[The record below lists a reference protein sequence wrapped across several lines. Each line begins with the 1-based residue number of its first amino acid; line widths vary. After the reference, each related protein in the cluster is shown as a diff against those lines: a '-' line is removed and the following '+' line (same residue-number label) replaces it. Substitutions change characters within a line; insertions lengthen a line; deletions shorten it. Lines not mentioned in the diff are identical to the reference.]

1 MRTRAYKSGFTLIE
15 MIMVVAIIAILVSM
29 VFKIT
34 KRLGDQAKEKLT
46 RETIALIGS
55 ALEQFRDFGYPYQDI
70 GFTGFNFPLDCNNFS
85 NTDLT
90 YTIRIALNLP
100 AFSVTIEPADPAKP
114 INHLNEYSGSEAL
127 YFFLSQVP
135 ECRTTLDKI
144 DKSLITNKDNAGNEM
159 KLVANGVTYPLFRFI
174 DPWKSGILPGK
185 TLRYDYYDDRYILLG
200 PGFYPDP
207 ATKKTFP
214 VIISDGPDGDPNT
227 SDDIK

>member
-1 MRTRAYKSGFTLIE
+1 
-15 MIMVVAIIAILVSM
+15 MVVAIIAILVSM
-29 VFKIT
+29 IFKIT
-34 KRLGDQAKEKLT
+34 KRLNDQAKEKLT
-46 RETIALIGS
+46 RETIALIGN
-55 ALEQFRDFGYPYQDI
+55 ALQQFNNFGYTYQDA
-70 GFTGFNFPLDCNNFS
+70 GFTGFTFPLDCNGFS
-85 NTDLT
+85 VNDLT

-100 AFSVTIEPADPAKP
+100 LGSVTIVPA
-114 INHLNEYSGSEAL
+114 INHLDEYSGSEAL